1 MARSPSTRKSSGA
14 AIPGRAIKVA
24 ADAGKALPE
33 CDLAPI
39 ALATAQKRYLRTLA
53 HNLKPII
60 LVGAKG
66 VTPALL
72 AELTNALE
80 HHELI
85 KVKIAAE
92 DRDERD
98 AWVAA
103 IVKGAEAAL
112 IQRVGNV
119 ATLFRPRRRN
129 PGIVLPR

>member
-1 MARSPSTRKSSGA
+1 M
-14 AIPGRAIKVA
+14 
-24 ADAGKALPE
+24 
-33 CDLAPI
+33 PI

-53 HNLKPII
+53 HNLKPVI

-72 AELTNALE
+72 AELRNALE

-98 AWVAA
+98 AWVAELVTA
-103 IVKGAEAAL
+103 ADAAL
-112 IQRVGNV
+112 VQRVGNV
-119 ATLFRPRRRN
+119 ACLFRPRRKD